1 MASSLVLERHD
12 AASRATNAFTA
23 CISEGTL
30 LDLARRFSRTYAS
43 LAKES
48 LDQFLITPVT
58 ALPTG
63 QEKGRFI
70 SIDVGGTNLRVG
82 MIELVGERDDA
93 AVLHGAGPLEKIKR
107 SHDKSWPIGD
117 HLKMDKAEDLFA
129 WIGDCIA
136 EVITDAL
143 SEDEAGTALNV
154 PFGEEVLLGITFS
167 FPMAYAP
174 PALQR
179 QS

>member
-1 MASSLVLERHD
+1 MANSPFSKRSEE
-12 AASRATNAFTA
+12 ASKAIAAFTD
-23 CISEGTL
+23 CVNESTL
-30 LDLARRFSRTYAS
+30 LDLAVRFSDTYSS
-43 LAKES
+43 LAKTS

-63 QEKGRFI
+63 KEKGKFV

-82 MIELVGERDDA
+82 LIELVGEIEDD
-93 AVLHGAGPLEKIKR
+93 VQREGRGPPEKVKR

-136 EVITDAL
+136 EILTDAL
-143 SEDEAGTALNV
+143 NEAQVSASVESPFSEEL
-154 PFGEEVLLGITFS
+154 LLGITFS
-167 FPMAYAP
+167 FPMA
-174 PALQR
+174 
-179 QS
+179 